1 MTIIRGAFTHA
12 CRSQNGEIKVERTE
26 ATQEN
31 LDKLP
36 TKDFIRECAFD
47 LFREKG
53 YDNVSVANIC
63 AKAGIS
69 RSAFY
74 YYFKTKSQVMG
85 SLFSDLIPDNIE
97 IIREKQET
105 EDEWD
110 FLWWFMCQYADRCLG
125 LGKNLLSVF
134 MMVSLK
140 DRLQPFLPYDTLRF
154 FAILEDTVKKGQ
166 ESGRFG
172 NKWMYKYLV
181 SAIRSVYLGVTFDWC
196 NAAEHG
202 DFDYKR
208 ALELELRSLL
218 EVQ

>member
-1 MTIIRGAFTHA
+1 M
-12 CRSQNGEIKVERTE
+12 EITE
-26 ATQEN
+26 AAPVSLE
-31 LDKLP
+31 KLP
-36 TKDFIRECAFD
+36 TKEFIRGCAFD

-63 AKAGIS
+63 SKAGIS

-97 IIREKQET
+97 LIMEKQET

-110 FLWWFMCQYADRCLG
+110 FLWWFMSLYADRCLA
-125 LGKNLLSVF
+125 LGKNLLAVF

-154 FAILEDTVKKGQ
+154 FNILDQTVKKGQ
-166 ESGRFG
+166 ETGRFG
-172 NKWMYKYLV
+172 NKWLYKYIV
-181 SAIRSVYLGVTFDWC
+181 SAIRSIYLGVTFDWC

-208 ALELELRSLL
+208 AMELELRSLL

>member
-1 MTIIRGAFTHA
+1 M
-12 CRSQNGEIKVERTE
+12 ERTE
-26 ATQEN
+26 TTPESPE
-31 LDKLP
+31 KLP
-36 TKDFIRECAFD
+36 TKEFIRECAFD

-85 SLFSDLIPDNIE
+85 SLFSDLIPDNLELIKK
-97 IIREKQET
+97 KQEE
-105 EDEWD
+105 EDEWE
-110 FLWWFMCQYADRCLG
+110 FLWWFMCLYADRCLA
-125 LGKNLLSVF
+125 LGKNLLAVF

-154 FAILEDTVKKGQ
+154 FNILDETVKKGQ
-166 ESGRFG
+166 KTGRFG
-172 NKWMYKYLV
+172 NKWLYKYIV
-181 SAIRSVYLGVTFDWC
+181 SAIRSIYLGVTFDWC

-208 ALELELRSLL
+208 AMELELRSLL